1 MASQTKIRILRGER
15 FTELKVLIKHPM
27 ENGRNRDPITGQLI
41 PAHFI
46 QELIVTK
53 NDQTI
58 ITAELGA
65 SMSKDPF
72 FTFRL
77 KTANVGDRIRVR
89 WIDNLGLSDNVA
101 HIIEQS

>member
-1 MASQTKIRILRGER
+1 MAKQTKIRTNRGELY
-15 FTELKVLIKHPM
+15 TELKILIKHPM

-46 QELIVTK
+46 QELIVSK

-58 ITAELGA
+58 ITAELGG

-77 KTANVGDRIRVR
+77 KNTNTGDKLSIR
-89 WIDNLGLSDNVA
+89 WTDNLGLSDSTEY
-101 HIIEQS
+101 IIDK